1 MAERMYMNPK
11 TGSVGTYDD
20 WYYTDGEGKTLN
32 AVDEGEVV
40 EVKKEVNGDWVE
52 V

>member
-11 TGSVGTYDD
+11 TGSVGTYGD

-40 EVKKEVNGDWVE
+40 DVVKTEDGWE
-52 V
+52 